1 MLRHTLVFSLLLLL
15 AGCADLQRLGPQP
28 AAPLV
33 KAPGSPAEAIGIARD
48 LAGRGRWSDAIA
60 LLDTASRRFVDD
72 KSLTDERAAM
82 QMRWE
87 GEKRMLEDEIM
98 VEDAEN
104 QQNKIALLERLSLAE
119 PDNLVATSRRIYW
132 REILVGK
139 IEPLTA
145 CAERYAERAP
155 ALARRCFDVASGI
168 PAGQDFEQRLARVNE
183 QFRANEDVA
192 AERRRARESKERNA
206 RVRVLLDNAKGAIEA
221 HDYRRALDI
230 LAQVAELQ
238 PNNHEVLGLR
248 EEALSMINPQVEA
261 LVQLGDHLYLDEQL
275 HAAVA
280 TWRAAL
286 SLKPDDQDIVAR
298 IERANNVLDR
308 LDALRRQQKPPGAAE

>member
-1 MLRHTLVFSLLLLL
+1 MLHHALVFSLLLLL
-15 AGCADLQRLGPQP
+15 VGCAGLQQISPQP
-28 AAPLV
+28 AMPLV
-33 KAPGSPAEAIGIARD
+33 KAPASAAEAINIARD
-48 LAGRGRWSDAIA
+48 LASRGRWSDALV
-60 LLDTASRRFVDD
+60 LLDEASRRFAADP
-72 KSLTDERAAM
+72 SLAEERAAM
-82 QMRWE
+82 QIRWE
-87 GEKRMLEDEIM
+87 SEKRMLEDEIM

-104 QQNKIALLERLSLAE
+104 QQNKIVLLERLVLAE
-119 PDNLVATSRRIYW
+119 PDNLIATSRRIYW
-132 REILVGK
+132 REILAGK

-155 ALARRCFDVASGI
+155 ALARRCFEVASVI
-168 PAGQDFEQRLARVNE
+168 PAGQDFEHRLARVNE

-192 AERRRARESKERNA
+192 AERRRAQERKQRNA
-206 RVRVLLDNAKGAIEA
+206 RVRVLLDNARAAIEA

-238 PNNHEVLGLR
+238 PNNHEVVGLR

-261 LVQLGDHLYLDEQL
+261 LVKLGDHLYLDEQL

-286 SLKPDDQDIVAR
+286 GLKPDDPDIVAR

-308 LDALRRQQKPPGAAE
+308 LDALRRQQKPAGVDD